1 MRLIRL
7 TSRAR
12 RTLQHLVRS
21 SADARQVRRAQ
32 ALLWIDAQVSI
43 QEVAK
48 RIGYT
53 RQAIYAI
60 LQRYRDRQRLPV
72 AERLWNQPRA
82 GRPATKRERT
92 REVIQA
98 LLGQPPARYHY
109 RSPVWTVPMLRTQVQ
124 RRLKCS
130 VSARTVRRA
139 LHALHNRFKRPRYI
153 FAQRPPTW
161 RQVKGGS
168 KLA

>member
-7 TSRAR
+7 AARAR
-12 RTLQHLVRS
+12 QTLQRLVRS
-21 SADARQVRRAQ
+21 SGDARQVRRAQ
-32 ALLWIDAQVSI
+32 VLLWLDAQVNI

-53 RQAIYAI
+53 RQAVYAI
-60 LQRYRDRQRLPV
+60 VRRYRDRQHRSV
-72 AERLWNQPRA
+72 AERLRDQPRA
-82 GRPATKRERT
+82 GRPATKREQT
-92 REVIQA
+92 RALIQT

-109 RSPVWTVPMLRTQVQ
+109 RSPVWTVPMLRAQVQ
-124 RRLKCS
+124 RRLKCQ

-139 LHALHNRFKRPRYI
+139 LHDSRNWFKRPRYI

-161 RQVKGGS
+161 RQVKGGL
-168 KLA
+168 KPA

>member
-1 MRLIRL
+1 MRLIQL
-7 TSRAR
+7 AARAR
-12 RTLQHLVRS
+12 QTLRRLVHS

-32 ALLWIDAQVSI
+32 VLLWLDAQVNI

-60 LQRYRDRQRLPV
+60 VQRYRDRQQRPV
-72 AERLWNQPRA
+72 VERLRDQPRA
-82 GRPATKRERT
+82 GRPATKREQT
-92 REVIQA
+92 QAVIQT
-98 LLGQPPARYHY
+98 LLDQPPARYHY

-124 RRLKCS
+124 RRLKCT

-139 LHALHNRFKRPRYI
+139 LHKLRNRFKRPRYI

-168 KLA
+168 KPA

>member
-7 TSRAR
+7 AARAR
-12 RTLQHLVRS
+12 QTLHRLARS
-21 SADARQVRRAQ
+21 GTDARQVRRAQ
-32 ALLWIDAQVSI
+32 VLLWLDAHVSV
-43 QEVAK
+43 QEVTK

-60 LQRYRDRQRLPV
+60 VQRYHDRQHLPV
-72 AERLWNQPRA
+72 AERLRDQPRA

-92 REVIQA
+92 REVIQT
-98 LLGQPPARYHY
+98 LLVQPPARYHY

-124 RRLKCS
+124 RRLKCT

-139 LHALHNRFKRPRYI
+139 LHDLHNRFKRPRYI

-168 KLA
+168 KPA